1 MTTGKGMED
10 VGKAILTIEE
20 AAMLLGVSMR
30 TFIKILREGDIP
42 ARKVGRE
49 WRFSRTALI
58 EWIGAGSARDYFRVN
73 KKAAKRGSAKG
84 AGAGTEGWDVG
95 LD

>member
-1 MTTGKGMED
+1 MTAGKGMED
-10 VGKAILTIEE
+10 PGKEILTIEE
-20 AAMLLGVSMR
+20 AASLLGASMK
-30 TFIKILREGDIP
+30 TLISLLREGDIP

-58 EWIGAGSARDYFRVN
+58 EWIGSGVARDYFQSR
-73 KKAAKRGSAKG
+73 KPSAKG
-84 AGAGTEGWDVG
+84 GGKRAKAGTEGWDVG